1 MSSGPAT
8 VPRSRPDV
16 SGAEGTHAP
25 GVSVTTSPG
34 RGDLPRVTVDTPAAA
49 AEIYLTGAHMT
60 SWAPAGHDPV
70 LWMSDKSIFSR
81 GVPLRGGIPV
91 CFPWFGPHPSGT
103 APMHGFARISE
114 WTLLDVVDQGE
125 RAEMV
130 FGLEDTEETR
140 GSVWPHH
147 FRARY
152 TVTVGAELSVSLEVT
167 NTGQTAMTY
176 TESFHTY
183 LAVSDIRVIRLR
195 GLEASSFVDRLA
207 GTESVAATGEPLR
220 FEAET
225 ERLYVQPGTITL
237 HDPVAE
243 RRIRVTA
250 HGSAQTLVW
259 NPWIDKAAAMG
270 DFGDDEWV
278 GMVCIETANALDAA
292 VHLNPGQS
300 HTMAVTITVEPTG

>member
-1 MSSGPAT
+1 MPGAAGT
-8 VPRSRPDV
+8 RAPDV
-16 SGAEGTHAP
+16 W
-25 GVSVTTSPG
+25 VTTSPG
-34 RGDLPRVTVDTPAAA
+34 HGDLPRVTVVTPAAA
-49 AEIYLTGAHMT
+49 AEVYLAGAHVT

-70 LWMSDKSIFSR
+70 LWMSEQSAFAP
-81 GVPLRGGIPV
+81 GVPIRGGIPV
-91 CFPWFGPHPSGT
+91 CFPWFGLHPSGT
-103 APMHGFARISE
+103 APLHGFARISE
-114 WTLLDVVDQGE
+114 WTLLDVVDQGK

-130 FGLEDTEETR
+130 FGLEDAEETR
-140 GSVWPHH
+140 RSVWPHQ

-152 TVTVGAELSVSLEVT
+152 TVTVGAELTVGLEVT
-167 NTGQTAMTY
+167 NTGQSPVTY

-183 LAVSDIRVIRLR
+183 LAVSDIRVVRLH

-207 GTESVAATGEPLR
+207 GTESVAATGEALR
-220 FEAET
+220 LDAET
-225 ERLYVQPGTITL
+225 ERLYAQPGTITL

-250 HGSAQTLVW
+250 HGSAQTIVW

-278 GMVCIETANALDAA
+278 GMVCVETANVLDAA
-292 VHLNPGQS
+292 VHLDPGQS